1 MDRMATNA
9 AVLQEQGFG
18 QTQRRD
24 TWWVQPLAM
33 AAAFVVFI
41 IFATFRGLYNRDF
54 EFGHGTSVTP
64 DSAYFLSPFYSPLLP
79 IRAWFPWMPAWIGPA
94 IFVMWMPAGFRLTC
108 YYARKAY
115 YRALFGDPP
124 ACAVAEA
131 CKKNYKGERGL
142 WIFQNLHR
150 YFLYLALLLV
160 CMHIHHVY
168 DATRWPV
175 VGSEG
180 QFQFGLSVGTLV
192 LLVDL
197 IFLALYVFSCHS
209 LRHLMGGGLD
219 CFSGSSGETRYKL
232 WSCCTSLNM
241 YHGLFFWI
249 SLFTV
254 GFADFYIWMV
264 SAGYIHDLRLI

>member
-1 MDRMATNA
+1 MATNA
-9 AVLQEQGFG
+9 AALREDGFG
-18 QTQRRD
+18 ETQRRD

-33 AAAFVVFI
+33 GAAFVAFI
-41 IFATFRGLYNRDF
+41 IYATFRGLWNAEYQ
-54 EFGHGTSVTP
+54 FGHGTDVNP
-64 DSAYFLSPFYSPLLP
+64 ESAYFLSPFYSPLLALP
-79 IRAWFPWMPAWIGPA
+79 SWMPAWLGPA

-142 WIFQNLHR
+142 WSFQNVHR

-160 CMHIHHVY
+160 CMHIYHVIE
-168 DATRWPV
+168 AMRWPV
-175 VGSEG
+175 EAGG
-180 QFQFGLSVGTLV
+180 MTFGLSVGTLV
-192 LLVDL
+192 LALDLV
-197 IFLALYVFSCHS
+197 FLALYVFSCHS
-209 LRHLMGGGLD
+209 LRHLVGGGRD
-219 CFSGSSGETRYKL
+219 CFSGSSGESRYKL
-232 WSCCTSLNM
+232 WSCCTALNN
-241 YHGLFFWI
+241 YHGLFFWV

-264 SAGYIHDLRLI
+264 ASGRIHDLRII